1 MSSQPV
7 KARKTSWQ
15 IFATPT
21 LIALL
26 SLVGLLAALLGNG
39 VFDWVSWVGL
49 AAPVVIVGWAMKARR
64 R

>member
-1 MSSQPV
+1 MHPHPL
-7 KARKTSWQ
+7 KHRNTPWQ

-26 SLVGLLAALLGNG
+26 SLIGLIAALLGNG
-39 VFDWVSWVGL
+39 VFDWVSWIGL
-49 AAPVVIVGWAMKARR
+49 AAPVLIVAWAIKARR